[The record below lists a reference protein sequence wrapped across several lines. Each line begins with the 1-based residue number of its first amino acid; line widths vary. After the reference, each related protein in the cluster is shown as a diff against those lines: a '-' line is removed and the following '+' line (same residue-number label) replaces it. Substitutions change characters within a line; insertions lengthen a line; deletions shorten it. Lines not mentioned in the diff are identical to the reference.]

1 MKPIRKAVLPVAG
14 LGTRFLPVTKTVP
27 KELLPLV
34 DRPCL
39 EYIVAEAVDAGLD
52 ELIFVTSRGKDSI
65 LDYFDRKPELEAS
78 LEAAGKSEYLREV
91 QRVANMAKVVAV
103 RQKETLGL
111 GHAVLCAAPAT
122 GNEAFAVLLGDD
134 IIDAEVPAIAQLMR
148 VHQERGGCVV
158 ALMDV
163 PRDQTNRYGICD
175 GEMVEDRLMHIKA
188 MVEKPDP
195 AVAPSTYSIVGRYV
209 LPAEIHNILRETPRG
224 AGGEIQ
230 LTDAL
235 AVLAGKGEAWG
246 TEFEGLRFD
255 TGNVLG
261 LLEATL
267 HFIQKRPEL
276 AEQAREI
283 IRRHSD

>member
-1 MKPIRKAVLPVAG
+1 MPTIRKAVLPVAG
-14 LGTRFLPVTKTVP
+14 LGTRFLPVTKAVP

-52 ELIFVTSRGKDSI
+52 EIIFVTSRGKESI
-65 LDYFDRKPELEAS
+65 SDYFDRKPALEAS
-78 LEAAGKSEYLREV
+78 LEAAGKKEYLKEV
-91 QRVANMAKVVAV
+91 IRVGNLAQVVSI
-103 RQKETLGL
+103 RQKQTLGL

-134 IIDAEVPAIAQLMR
+134 IVDSKVPAIGQLVD
-148 VHQERGGCVV
+148 VHKERGGCVV

-163 PRDQTNRYGICD
+163 PREQTRRYGICD
-175 GEMVEDRLMHIKA
+175 GEMVDDRLMHVRA
-188 MVEKPDP
+188 MVEKPAP
-195 AVAPSTYSIVGRYV
+195 EEAPSTYSIVGRYV
-209 LPAEIHNILRETPRG
+209 LPPEIHDILRTTQRG

-235 AVLAGKGEAWG
+235 AVLAARGEAWG
-246 TEFEGLRFD
+246 YEFEGLRFD

-261 LLEATL
+261 LFEATL
-267 HFIQKRPEL
+267 HFIHQRPEL
-276 AEQAREI
+276 ADKAREL
-283 IRRHSD
+283 IRPYCD

>member
-1 MKPIRKAVLPVAG
+1 MARVRKAVLPVAG
-14 LGTRFLPVTKTVP
+14 LGTRFLPVTKAVP

-39 EYIVAEAVDAGLD
+39 EYIVAEALEAGIED
-52 ELIFVTSRGKDSI
+52 FVFVTSRGKDAI
-65 LDYFDRKPELEAS
+65 TDYFDRSPSLEAS
-78 LEAAGKSEYLREV
+78 LEAAGKEDYLREV
-91 QRVANMAKVVAV
+91 RRVGRMAEVLSL
-103 RQKETLGL
+103 RQKRTLGL

-122 GNEAFAVLLGDD
+122 GDEPFAVLLGDD
-134 IIDAEVPAIAQLMR
+134 IVDAETPAIGQLMD

-163 PRDQTNRYGICD
+163 PREQTRRYGICD
-175 GEMVEDRLMHIKA
+175 GTMHGDRLMHVSA
-188 MVEKPDP
+188 MVEKPHP
-195 AVAPSTYSIVGRYV
+195 EEAPSTYSIVGRYI
-209 LPAEIHNILRETPRG
+209 LPPEIHEILRSTPRG

-235 AVLAGKGEAWG
+235 AVLAARGEAWG
-246 TEFEGLRFD
+246 YEFEGLRFD

-261 LLEATL
+261 LFEATL

-276 AEQAREI
+276 ADRARELI
-283 IRRHSD
+283 QRYSG

>member
-1 MKPIRKAVLPVAG
+1 M
-14 LGTRFLPVTKTVP
+14 GTRFLPVTKSVP

-39 EYIVAEAVDAGLD
+39 EYIVAEALDAGL
-52 ELIFVTSRGKDSI
+52 EEFIFVTSRGKDAI
-65 LDYFDRKPELEAS
+65 TDYFDRNPTLEAS
-78 LEAAGKSEYLREV
+78 LEATGKLDYLKEV
-91 QRVANMAKVVAV
+91 RRVGSMAQVVSV

-122 GNEAFAVLLGDD
+122 GKEAFAVLLGDD
-134 IIDAEVPAIAQLMR
+134 IVDSEKPAIGQLMD
-148 VHQERGGCVV
+148 VHSEKGGCVV

-163 PRDQTNRYGICD
+163 PREQTHRYGICD
-175 GEMVEDRLMHIKA
+175 GTMHGDRLMHVSA

-195 AVAPSTYSIVGRYV
+195 AEAPSTYSIVGRYI
-209 LPAEIHNILRETPRG
+209 LPPEIHTILRSTPRG
-224 AGGEIQ
+224 SGGEIQ

-235 AVLAGKGEAWG
+235 AVLAGQGKAWG
-246 TEFEGLRFD
+246 YEFEGLRFD

-261 LLEATL
+261 LFEATL

-276 AEQAREI
+276 AGKARELI
-283 IRRHSD
+283 QRYGG

>member
-1 MKPIRKAVLPVAG
+1 MAAITKAVLPVAG
-14 LGTRFLPVTKTVP
+14 LGTRFLPVTKSVP
-27 KELLPLV
+27 KELLPLL

-39 EYIVAEAVDAGLD
+39 EYIVVEAVDAGLE
-52 ELIFVTSRGKDSI
+52 ELIFVTSRGKDAI

-78 LEAAGKSEYLREV
+78 LEAAGKGEYLREV
-91 QRVANMAKVVAV
+91 RRVARLAKVVAV
-103 RQKETLGL
+103 RQKQTLGL

-134 IIDAEVPAIAQLMR
+134 IIDAEVPAIAQLMK
-148 VHQERGGCVV
+148 VHEERGGCVV
-158 ALMDV
+158 ALLDV

-175 GEMVEDRLMHIKA
+175 GEMVADRLMHIKA

-209 LPAEIHNILRETPRG
+209 LPAEIHDILRQTPRG

-235 AVLAGKGEAWG
+235 AVLAGQGLAWG
-246 TEFEGLRFD
+246 VEFEGLRFD

-261 LLEATL
+261 LFEATL
-267 HFIQKRPEL
+267 HFIQKRPDL
-276 AEQAREI
+276 AGPAREL
-283 IRRHSD
+283 IRRYSD